1 LRIGP
6 SDLANP
12 YDAFLMTDALGI
24 LAAAWGVLMASAPLL
39 QMRRIIVRR
48 SSLDVSL
55 SYLAVLEV
63 GFSIWIAY
71 GIALRNLALIV
82 PNTVALLV
90 GLATIV
96 VTIRFRSGPQG

>member
-1 LRIGP
+1 V
-6 SDLANP
+6 
-12 YDAFLMTDALGI
+12 TDALGFI
-24 LAAAWGVLMASAPLL
+24 AATWGVLMATAPLL

-55 SYLAVLEV
+55 GYLAVLEI
-63 GFSIWIAY
+63 GFTLWIAY
-71 GIALRNLALIV
+71 GLALRNPALIV

-96 VTIRFRSGPQG
+96 VTLRFRSGSPG